1 MNSPKEKESF
11 RARQKLIEEILHYL
25 TEHPDAKDTL
35 EGILKWW
42 TPKSQAEIDGKAI
55 QEVLDFLVS
64 KGWLTKREI
73 FPSPKIYGLNKN
85 RLKEIKAFLRE
96 LTNKTQGKKESEP

>member
-1 MNSPKEKESF
+1 MNSPKEKEPF
-11 RARQKLIEEILHYL
+11 RTRQKLIEEILHYL

-42 TPKSQAEIDGKAI
+42 TPKSQAEADGKVV

-64 KGWLTKREI
+64 KGWLIKREI

-85 RLKEIKAFLRE
+85 QLKEIKVFLNE
-96 LTNKTQGKKESEP
+96 LTNKTQGKKGPKP